1 MRPFPFLLLALPA
14 FAAELPAP
22 PPASALV
29 PGPLHSATNL
39 APAEARAALASA
51 LPPLS
56 HSAAAR
62 YLAPGAPALPAFE
75 PSGWW
80 VDALALP
87 LGLHEVA
94 TGATMATPSD
104 ALLCSPEYVR
114 AVVWRYRRGTA
125 PRAVPLDLEHASAG
139 GGEGYAL
146 MGRVVGA
153 WFDEARGGVFRV
165 ELTPAGLSAITNGA
179 PLRLSPGLRVLA
191 ATTSV
196 NAAIGVEGADRISIP
211 WVLTSLALTRSPAL
225 PTPRLSAADLRP
237 LSEIS
242 VYPRAR

>member
-1 MRPFPFLLLALPA
+1 MRPLPVLLLALPA
-14 FAAELPAP
+14 LAAELPAP
-22 PPASALV
+22 PPAASLT

-56 HSAAAR
+56 RAAAAR
-62 YLAPGAPALPAFE
+62 YLAPAEPVLPAFE

-87 LGLHEVA
+87 LGLHE
-94 TGATMATPSD
+94 TGAGAMDAPSSL
-104 ALLCSPEYVR
+104 LLCSPEYVR

-125 PRAVPLDLEHASAG
+125 PRAVPLDLGHDSATNAA
-139 GGEGYAL
+139 YAL

-165 ELTPAGLSAITNGA
+165 ELTPAGAAAVTNA
-179 PLRLSPGLRVLA
+179 APPLRLSPGLRVLA
-191 ATTSV
+191 ATASV
-196 NAAIGVEGADRISIP
+196 NAAIGVEGGDRVAIP
-211 WVLTSLALTRSPAL
+211 WALTSLALTADPAL
-225 PTPRLSAADLRP
+225 PTPALSASDLRP
-237 LSEIS
+237 LSEIHD
-242 VYPRAR
+242 YPRAR

>member
-94 TGATMATPSD
+94 TGGTMATPSD

-125 PRAVPLDLEHASAG
+125 PRAVPLDLGHDSATNAA
-139 GGEGYAL
+139 YAL

-165 ELTPAGLSAITNGA
+165 ELTPAGADAITNGA
-179 PLRLSPGLRVLA
+179 PLRLSPELRVLA
-191 ATTSV
+191 ATASV
-196 NAAIGVEGADRISIP
+196 NAAIGVEGADRLSIP
-211 WVLTSLALTRSPAL
+211 WALKSLALTRDPAL
-225 PTPRLSAADLRP
+225 PTPALCAADLRP
-237 LSEIS
+237 LSEIHD
-242 VYPRAR
+242 YPRAR